1 MRAHG
6 VLLCFGSVSASM
18 AVLDHLTQGRRS
30 PSPWAVRPVL
40 RRARPRL
47 TVGADLT
54 SYPPDRWRPG
64 PP

>member
-47 TVGADLT
+47 TLLHLAITQTGALHQ
-54 SYPPDRWRPG
+54 G
-64 PP
+64 P